1 MQGYGD
7 TPEGL
12 ETVPQGYGGKN
23 NRKNIKN
30 DDCDMTTKHFWAAA
44 LVGCTLMAGCASQ
57 PDNELRLDGTI
68 NGHEGE
74 WIHLAYTVR
83 DTVQVTDSTRIA
95 NGAFRFS
102 RPMEV
107 PVAQATLYIGNSM
120 DYRNVKYAGLF
131 IESGEL
137 TVAID
142 TANFSKPEVTG
153 SAAQAE
159 SDSLNTV
166 LDPLYAYFQAMRD
179 SVSGNASA
187 ERKAYFQK
195 QQEMYAD
202 SAKGIQLSFVKSR
215 PHSFVALSYLPFLM
229 GNMTYDELKSI
240 YDNMAPEVKQYGN
253 VGSVRDGLAAL
264 ERVQPGRP
272 APLFRAVTWKGD
284 SIGIADLK
292 GKYVLLDFWATWCV
306 PCRKSF
312 PHVKEL
318 YKKYHA
324 KGLEVFCVADD
335 DSKPD
340 TWKEVIEKD
349 GIQDFYHVLRGLKWD
364 RSKGVDGMDHT
375 NDISDLY
382 AIHYL
387 PTKYLIDKDG
397 NIIGKFEDEALD
409 AKLKEIFGN

>member
-95 NGAFRFS
+95 DGAFRFL

-107 PVAQATLYIGNSM
+107 PVAQATLYIGNPM
-120 DYRNVKYAGLF
+120 DYRNVKYASLF
-131 IESGEL
+131 IEPGEVS
-137 TVAID
+137 VAID
-142 TANFSKPEVTG
+142 TADFMKPEVTG

-159 SDSLNTV
+159 NDSLNAV
-166 LDPLYAYFQAMRD
+166 LAPLYARLQALRD
-179 SVSGNASA
+179 SAAADASA
-187 ERKAYFQK
+187 GRKAELQG
-195 QQEMYAD
+195 QQETWID
-202 SAKGIQLSFVKSR
+202 SLKAVQLAFVRSH

-229 GNMTYDELKSI
+229 GDMTYDELKAV
-240 YDNMAPEVKQYGN
+240 YDNMSPEVKQYGN
-253 VGSVRDGLAAL
+253 VASVRDELAAL

-272 APLFRAVTWKGD
+272 APLFRVVSWKGD
-284 SIGIADLK
+284 SIGIADLR

-340 TWKEVIEKD
+340 TWKEVIGKD
-349 GIQDFYHVLRGLKWD
+349 GIQDFHHVLRGLKWD
-364 RSKGVDGMDHT
+364 RSKGLDGMDHT

-387 PTKYLIDKDG
+387 PTKYLIDREG
-397 NIIGKFEDEALD
+397 NIVGKFDDEALD

>member
-1 MQGYGD
+1 M
-7 TPEGL
+7 
-12 ETVPQGYGGKN
+12 
-23 NRKNIKN
+23 
-30 DDCDMTTKHFWAAA
+30 
-44 LVGCTLMAGCASQ
+44 
-57 PDNELRLDGTI
+57 
-68 NGHEGE
+68 
-74 WIHLAYTVR
+74 R

-95 NGAFRFS
+95 DGAFRFL

-107 PVAQATLYIGNSM
+107 PVAQATLYIGNPM
-120 DYRNVKYAGLF
+120 DYRNVKYASLF
-131 IESGEL
+131 IEPGEVS
-137 TVAID
+137 VAID
-142 TANFSKPEVTG
+142 TADFMKPEVTG

-159 SDSLNTV
+159 NDSLNAV
-166 LDPLYAYFQAMRD
+166 LAPLYARLQALRD
-179 SVSGNASA
+179 SAAADASA
-187 ERKAYFQK
+187 GRKAELQG
-195 QQEMYAD
+195 QQETWVD
-202 SAKGIQLSFVKSR
+202 SLKAVQLAFVRSH

-229 GNMTYDELKSI
+229 GDMTYDELKAV
-240 YDNMAPEVKQYGN
+240 YDNMSPEVKQYGN
-253 VGSVRDGLAAL
+253 VASVRDELAAL

-272 APLFRAVTWKGD
+272 APLFRVVSWKGD
-284 SIGIADLK
+284 SIGIADLR

-340 TWKEVIEKD
+340 TWKEVIGKD
-349 GIQDFYHVLRGLKWD
+349 GIQDFHHVLRGLKWD
-364 RSKGVDGMDHT
+364 RSKGLDGMDHT

-387 PTKYLIDKDG
+387 PTKYLIDREG
-397 NIIGKFEDEALD
+397 NIVGKFDDEALD